1 MKNLLHTLPSLSSI
15 VNRTPAIGDPA
26 MLLSEA
32 IDMMSQNHIVEAH
45 SAVLVLEQAR
55 LVGIFTEQDLVRLTA
70 TQTDLRGI
78 KMGAVMTKNPHT
90 LVLSPEVTVITVLG
104 LLEQYKIHHLPIVDD
119 QARLV
124 GTIST
129 DAIRQILVDSLQAEL
144 LDRAAA
150 LEQTNA
156 ELRLEIDRREQVE
169 ARLHR
174 AAHGLEERMALRV
187 AEALV
192 LTDRVETMRLDRES
206 VDLALATSQSGISD
220 FMQNAL
226 IGIHWVS
233 EDGIVLWANPAEL
246 AMLGYEAEEYI
257 GQPLHDF
264 HVDRAAIGCAF
275 QRLLED
281 EPILGHE
288 SQMIRKD
295 GSICD
300 VSIDSN
306 ALFKN
311 GKFVHGRCFTRDISE
326 QKQAAAA
333 LRQNERK
340 FQAIFN
346 GAFGFVGLLDTDGI
360 VLEVNRTATIAMGP
374 AANIIGQPFGD
385 TLWWNHSP
393 ALQQEL
399 QAAIALAATGE
410 RVRFESH
417 HILADGSQIAVDFS
431 LSPIFD
437 ETGKVVML
445 IPEGRDITARKARE
459 QQIAEQAAML
469 NIATD
474 AIIVRNLVDFTIEF
488 WNDGAEMIY
497 GWPAAEVVGLKTTVE
512 IFQKDPAQVDM
523 TALAT
528 VLEQGIWQGELHKL
542 TKSGRPVIVESRCS
556 LVRDAA
562 GNPKSILSVETDITA
577 KKQLEQQFIHV
588 QRLESLGTLA
598 TGIAHDLNNIFTP
611 ILCAVHLLPLT
622 LPPLDEQNQRL
633 LTMLTESTQRGSSLV
648 KQILAFGKGGI
659 SDAPIALQAR
669 HILNEVVSVAR
680 QTFPKSITIT
690 LDIGRVDL
698 WLVCVDP
705 THIHQVLMN
714 LFINARDAMP
724 DGGTITATAHNV
736 MIEKRYVKLHPDVTV
751 GAYTAITIADTGSG
765 MDQPTID
772 RIFDT
777 FFTTKA
783 SGTGL
788 GLSTVLGIVKAHGG
802 FIDVQSTP
810 GRGSAFK
817 IHLPAVN
824 ALAVNPIADR
834 PVTFDGK
841 GQLVLVI
848 DDEAAIRTITKDTLE
863 RYNYQVM
870 LASDGVSA
878 LDLYAQNW
886 QSTAIVMIDMIM
898 PHLDTPSVIKLLQRI
913 NPDVEIIV
921 MSGSEGYEGMVE
933 QYGLRA
939 FLTKPFTTIALM
951 QALTVPSSN

>member
-1 MKNLLHTLPSLSSI
+1 MKNLLCTLPTLSSI

-32 IDMMSQNHIVEAH
+32 IDLMSQNHIVESH

-78 KMGAVMTKNPHT
+78 KIGAVMTKNPHT

-104 LLEQYKIHHLPIVDD
+104 LLELHNIHHLPIIDD
-119 QARLV
+119 QGQLV
-124 GTIST
+124 GTISI

-156 ELRLEIDRREQVE
+156 ELQLEIDRREQVE

-174 AAHGLEERMALRV
+174 AAHSLEERMALRV

-192 LTDRVETMRLDRES
+192 LTDRVETMRVDRES

-220 FMQNAL
+220 FMEHAL
-226 IGIHWVS
+226 IGIHWVN
-233 EDGIVLWANPAEL
+233 EAGIVVWANRSEL

-257 GQPLHDF
+257 GHASHDF
-264 HVDRAAIGCAF
+264 HVDQTAIDGAF
-275 QRLLED
+275 QRLLD
-281 EPILGHE
+281 NEPIIGHE

-300 VSIDSN
+300 VSIDAN
-306 ALFKN
+306 ALFKH
-311 GKFVHGRCFTRDISE
+311 GKFVHRRCFTRDISE
-326 QKQAAAA
+326 QKQAEAA

-340 FQAIFN
+340 FQSIFN
-346 GAFGFVGLLDTDGI
+346 GAFGFVGLLDTTGI
-360 VLEVNRTATIAMGP
+360 VLEVNRTAMIAMGS
-374 AANIIGQPFGD
+374 ATNIIGQLFGD
-385 TLWWNHSP
+385 TVWWSHSP
-393 ALQQEL
+393 ALQHQLQE
-399 QAAIALAATGE
+399 AIALAATGE

-417 HILADGSQIAVDFS
+417 HILADGAQIIVDFS

-445 IPEGRDITARKARE
+445 IPEGHDITARKARE

-488 WNDGAEMIY
+488 WNDGAEVIY

-512 IFQKDPAQVDM
+512 IFQTDPTQVDM
-523 TALAT
+523 TALNT

-542 TKSGRPVIVESRCS
+542 TKAGHAVIVESRCS

-562 GNPKSILSVETDITA
+562 GQPKSILSVETDITA
-577 KKQLEQQFIHV
+577 KKQLAQQFIHV

-611 ILCAVHLLPLT
+611 ILCAAHLLPLT
-622 LPPLDEQNQRL
+622 LPSLDEQNQRL
-633 LTMLTESTQRGSSLV
+633 LTMLTESTKRGSSLV
-648 KQILAFGKGGI
+648 KQILTFAKGGI
-659 SDAPIALQAR
+659 NEAPIALQAR
-669 HILNEVVSVAR
+669 HILTEIISVAR
-680 QTFPKSITIT
+680 QTFPKSIAIT
-690 LDIGRVDL
+690 LDIERVDP

-714 LFINARDAMP
+714 LFVNARDAMP
-724 DGGTITATAHNV
+724 DGGTITATLKNM
-736 MIEKRYVKLHPDVTV
+736 MIEQGDVKLHPEVAI
-751 GAYTAITIADTGSG
+751 GAYISIAIADDGCG
-765 MDQPTID
+765 MDAATVD

-802 FIDVQSTP
+802 FIEVQSTP
-810 GRGSAFK
+810 GQGSSFK

-824 ALAVNPIADR
+824 ALAVDAIIDR
-834 PVTFDGK
+834 SVAFDGK

-848 DDEAAIRTITKDTLE
+848 DDEAAIRTITKDALE
-863 RYNYQVM
+863 HYNYQVM

-886 QSTAIVMIDMIM
+886 QRTAIVMIDMMM

-921 MSGSEGYEGMVE
+921 MSGSEGHEGIVE
-933 QYGLRA
+933 LYGLNA
-939 FLTKPFTTIALM
+939 FLTKPFTTIELM
-951 QALTVPSSN
+951 QALADVG